1 MHSLLIQYETVH
13 KYKHQKLQGCALLW
27 KQKKEKRKSTTD
39 NLLPA
44 SHCLKHKKLKTDCV
58 SGRWLG
64 CSFSWISWA
73 VYDSSL
79 LGLDGGSLAS
89 SVLWVETTQ
98 SLSCLSMQHDM
109 STTQLHLFFQLFL
122 WYQLLCLPW
131 IKQINVCFHYAAMG
145 FAEWENMRWTQLS
158 MQHTCWLHTTAKMI
172 SDLADEFHA
181 SYFILLHFMFIYFYE
196 GCK

>member
-1 MHSLLIQYETVH
+1 MTQSINTSIKSRKAVH
-13 KYKHQKLQGCALLW
+13 CCESK
-27 KQKKEKRKSTTD
+27 KKEKRKSATD

-44 SHCLKHKKLKTDCV
+44 SPCLKHK
-58 SGRWLG
+58 
-64 CSFSWISWA
+64 SWKQPVLVEDGWVVHSHGSPGPFMTVLCWA
-73 VYDSSL
+73 QMV
-79 LGLDGGSLAS
+79 
-89 SVLWVETTQ
+89 VLWRLLFSGLKPH
-98 SLSCLSMQHDM
+98 SLFLVLACSM
-109 STTQLHLFFQLFL
+109 TWVQLNFIYFFQLFL

-131 IKQINVCFHYAAMG
+131 IKRINVCFHYAAMG

-158 MQHTCWLHTTAKMI
+158 MQHTCWLHTTAKII